1 MGRGDGHRLLAP
13 GKSLVLLWHSQFHE
27 DPFRLQSTFLIIRFR
42 ADRGDARLRL
52 DQVLVR
58 RVIEVSGISRALAQ
72 RWIADGLVSIDQTP
86 AARASIHVRDGAAVE
101 VTLPASS
108 PLREAPAPEEIPLDV
123 LYEDDDLM
131 AINKPAGMVVHPS
144 FRNTSGTLLNGVL
157 WRLRNRKDARP
168 GLVSR
173 LDKDTSGV
181 VVIALSPGVHACIQ
195 RDTRAGR
202 VTKEYLAIVR
212 GTPRPAEG
220 TITLPLRHDPA
231 DRRRMVACPEQS
243 RGVRDDGAPSETRY
257 RVLSTHETHS
267 LVQCELVTGRT
278 HQIRVHLAARGW
290 PIVGDSTYG
299 SPDPS
304 IARQALHAWR
314 MTLPHPKSVERL
326 TFEAPMPRDMETL
339 ITSRRK

>member
-1 MGRGDGHRLLAP
+1 
-13 GKSLVLLWHSQFHE
+13 
-27 DPFRLQSTFLIIRFR
+27 LIIQFR
-42 ADRGDARLRL
+42 ADKGDARLRL

-58 RVIEVSGISRALAQ
+58 RVTEVSGMSRARAQ
-72 RWIADGLVSIDQTP
+72 RWIADGLVSVDQRR
-86 AARASIHVRDGAAVE
+86 AARSSVHIREGAAVE

-108 PLREAPAPEEIPLDV
+108 RLREEPGPEDIALDV
-123 LYEDDDLM
+123 LYEDDDVM

-144 FRNTSGTLLNGVL
+144 FRNVSGTVLNGVL
-157 WRLRNRKDARP
+157 WRLRNRKDVRP

-181 VVIALSPGVHACIQ
+181 VVIALSPGVHARIQ

-202 VTKEYLAIVR
+202 VTKQYLAIVR
-212 GTPRPAEG
+212 GAPRPAEG
-220 TITLPLRHDPA
+220 AITLPLAHDPA
-231 DRRRMVACPEQS
+231 DRRRIVISED
-243 RGVRDDGAPSETRY
+243 GVPSETRY
-257 RVLSTHETHS
+257 RVVSTHETYS
-267 LVQCELVTGRT
+267 LMQCELITGRT

-314 MTLPHPKSVERL
+314 MTLPHPQSGERL
-326 TFEAPMPRDMETL
+326 TFEAPMPRDMEMLLRGPEGSAPLMAVTPL
-339 ITSRRK
+339 HR